1 MQSPDLNRRTFLKTS
16 LVVAPAVMFSFNAL
30 EALAATSDKQIF
42 SILHTNDMHSNV
54 VGVGP
59 LRDYTPLSL
68 GDDHTRG
75 GYARL
80 GALIAQRRA
89 ELERLG
95 PVLVLDAGDFS
106 MGTAVAAACRELGA
120 ELQLMAQMG
129 YDATTF
135 GNHEFDLGPD
145 GLGKAIKQAAHAGD
159 VPAIIVTNSD
169 VSADSDRLTDLQTM
183 AQRGVLQ
190 PYRVIERRGLR
201 FGLVG
206 IIGYDAF
213 KYSTD
218 PGEIVFGDPIE
229 TAKAAVQRLKQEE
242 KVDVAIALSHG
253 GVVKRPDGQFG
264 QGEDLNLL
272 EAIPELDV
280 VIGGHTH
287 SELQEPLFVDR
298 RPVVQAGKYGEHL
311 GELVL
316 SLEHGRVQVES
327 YRLIPVDDHV
337 QGDPAIQNRVDRFLQ
352 QAGEVTFAPRGYAT
366 TQPLV
371 VISEDW
377 PMDYADIDSG
387 TPLANVVTD
396 ALRLATNSQIAFTA
410 NGAIRAGLTKGKTGV
425 QTVYDIF
432 ALAPLGNGI
441 VDPTAGS
448 ALVKGYFT
456 AAELKNIL
464 EFLLIDD
471 PNHPG
476 EYYPRTSGLRF
487 YYDPSRPRFDQIT
500 NLELG
505 NLDDGYA
512 PLDLEAPTLY
522 SFATSLYVGSILV
535 YIPQLSKGT
544 LPLQPKMAD
553 GSPLTRK
560 AEAIVDPRES
570 TSPYVLP
577 TTTHLN
583 ADLAA
588 INAASREIKEWQ
600 AIMDYLVSLP
610 NKTPD
615 GISALVKDTRVREV
629 RGIQSSFIPQTG

>member
-1 MQSPDLNRRTFLKTS
+1 MERLDLNRRTFLQAS
-16 LVVAPAVMFSFNAL
+16 LAIAPTVMLSSHAL
-30 EALAATSDKQIF
+30 EALAATPGKQVF

-59 LRDYTPLSL
+59 LQDYTPLKL
-68 GDDHTRG
+68 GDDQTKG

-80 GALIAQRRA
+80 GALIAQRKA
-89 ELERLG
+89 ALEQLG

-120 ELQLMAQMG
+120 ELQLMANMG

-145 GLGKAIKQAAHAGD
+145 GLGQAIKQAAEAGA

-169 VSADSDRLTDLQTM
+169 VSAESERLTDLQAL

-190 PYRVIERRGLR
+190 PYRVIERGGLR

-206 IIGYDAF
+206 IMGYDAF
-213 KYSTD
+213 KYAAD
-218 PGEIVFGDPIE
+218 VGEVVFGDPIA

-242 KVDVAIALSHG
+242 QVDVAIALSHG
-253 GVVKRPDGQFG
+253 GVVKRPDGPFR
-264 QGEDLNLL
+264 GEDLNLL
-272 EAIPELDV
+272 AAIPELDV

-287 SELQEPLFVDR
+287 SELRQPLLVDH
-298 RPVVQAGKYGEHL
+298 RPVVQTGKYGEHL
-311 GELVL
+311 GELVF
-316 SLEHGRVQVES
+316 SLEDGRVTVES
-327 YRLIPVDDHV
+327 YRLIPVDDQI
-337 QGDPAIQNRVDRFLQ
+337 QGDPAIQAKVESFLQ
-352 QAGEVTFAPRGYAT
+352 RSGEITFAPRGYAT

-371 VISEDW
+371 VVAEDW
-377 PMDYADIDSG
+377 PMDYTDIDSG

-410 NGAIRAGLTKGKTGV
+410 NGAIRAGLTKGNTGV
-425 QTVYDIF
+425 QTAYDIF

-464 EFLLIDD
+464 EFLLMDD

-487 YYDPSRPRFDQIT
+487 YYDPSRPRFDQVT
-500 NLELG
+500 ALELG

-512 PLDLEAPTLY
+512 PLDLDAPTLY

-535 YIPQLSKGT
+535 YIPQLSKGA
-544 LPLQPKMAD
+544 LPLQPKKAD

-577 TTTHLN
+577 ATTHLN

-600 AIMDYLVSLP
+600 AIMDYLVNLP
-610 NKTPD
+610 NKNPD
-615 GISALVKDTRVREV
+615 GISVLVKDDRTREV
-629 RGIQSSFIPQTG
+629 RGMKRMA

>member
-1 MQSPDLNRRTFLKTS
+1 
-16 LVVAPAVMFSFNAL
+16 
-30 EALAATSDKQIF
+30 
-42 SILHTNDMHSNV
+42 
-54 VGVGP
+54 
-59 LRDYTPLSL
+59 
-68 GDDHTRG
+68 
-75 GYARL
+75 
-80 GALIAQRRA
+80 
-89 ELERLG
+89 
-95 PVLVLDAGDFS
+95 
-106 MGTAVAAACRELGA
+106 
-120 ELQLMAQMG
+120 
-129 YDATTF
+129 
-135 GNHEFDLGPD
+135 
-145 GLGKAIKQAAHAGD
+145 
-159 VPAIIVTNSD
+159 
-169 VSADSDRLTDLQTM
+169 
-183 AQRGVLQ
+183 VLQ
-190 PYRVIERRGLR
+190 PYRVIERGGLR

-213 KYSTD
+213 KYAADVGAVT
-218 PGEIVFGDPIE
+218 FGDPIE
-229 TAKAAVQRLKQEE
+229 TARAAAQRLKRED
-242 KVDVAIALSHG
+242 KVDVVIALSHG

-287 SELQEPLFVDR
+287 SELREPLLVDH

-316 SLEHGRVQVES
+316 SLEEGRVTVES
-327 YRLIPVDDHV
+327 YRLIPVDDQI
-337 QGDPAIQNRVDRFLQ
+337 QGDPAIQAKVESFLQ
-352 QAGEVTFAPRGYAT
+352 QSGEITFAPRGYAT
-366 TQPLV
+366 SQPLV
-371 VISEDW
+371 MITEDW
-377 PMDYADIDSG
+377 PMDYADIESG

-410 NGAIRAGLTKGKTGV
+410 NGAIRAGLTQGNTGV

-448 ALVKGYFT
+448 AMVKGYFT
-456 AAELKNIL
+456 AAEIKNIL

-487 YYDPSRPRFDQIT
+487 YYDPSRPRFDQVT
-500 NLELG
+500 ALELG
-505 NLDDGYA
+505 NLDDGYT
-512 PLDLEAPTLY
+512 PLDLAAPTLY
-522 SFATSLYVGSILV
+522 SFATSLYLGSILV
-535 YIPQLSKGT
+535 YIPQLSKGA
-544 LPLQPKMAD
+544 LPLQPKKAD

-560 AEAIVDPRES
+560 DEAIVDPRES

-577 TTTHLN
+577 ATTHLN

-610 NKTPD
+610 TKHSD
-615 GISALVKDTRVREV
+615 GLSILVKDDSAREV
-629 RGIQSSFIPQTG
+629 RGIQAH

>member
-1 MQSPDLNRRTFLKTS
+1 MPNLDLNRRTFLKTS
-16 LVVAPAVMFSFNAL
+16 LAVAPAVMLSSHAL
-30 EALAATSDKQIF
+30 EALAATPGKQMF

-59 LRDYTPLSL
+59 LRDYTPLKL
-68 GDDHTRG
+68 GDDQTKG

-89 ELERLG
+89 ELGPLG

-120 ELQLMAQMG
+120 ELQLMAAMG

-145 GLGKAIKQAAHAGD
+145 GLGQAIQRAAAAGEI
-159 VPAIIVTNSD
+159 PAIVVTNSD
-169 VSADSDRLTDLQTM
+169 VSADSERLADLQDL

-190 PYRVIERRGLR
+190 PYRILERGGLR

-213 KYSTD
+213 KYAADVGAVTL
-218 PGEIVFGDPIE
+218 GDPIE
-229 TAKAAVQRLKQEE
+229 TAKAAAQRLKRED
-242 KVDVAIALSHG
+242 KVDVVIALSHG
-253 GVVKRPDGQFG
+253 GVVKRPDGSF

-272 EAIPELDV
+272 EAIPDLDV

-287 SELQEPLFVDR
+287 SELRQPLGVDH
-298 RPVVQAGKYGEHL
+298 RPVVQTGKYGEHL

-316 SLEHGRVQVES
+316 SLENGRVAVES
-327 YRLIPVDDHV
+327 YRLIPVDDQI
-337 QGDPAIQNRVDRFLQ
+337 QGDATIQAQVEHFLRQ
-352 QAGEVTFAPRGYAT
+352 SGEITFAPRGYAT
-366 TQPLV
+366 SQPLV
-371 VISEDW
+371 MITEDW
-377 PMDYADIDSG
+377 PMDYRDIESG

-410 NGAIRAGLTKGKTGV
+410 NGAIRAGLTQGNTGV

-432 ALAPLGNGI
+432 TLAPLGNGI

-448 ALVKGYFT
+448 AMVKGYFT
-456 AAELKNIL
+456 AAEIKNIL

-487 YYDPSRPRFDQIT
+487 YYDPSRPRFNQVT
-500 NLELG
+500 ALELG
-505 NLDDGYA
+505 NLDDGYT
-512 PLDLEAPTLY
+512 PLDLAAPTLY

-535 YIPQLSKGT
+535 YIPQLTKGA
-544 LPLQPKMAD
+544 LPLQPKQAD

-560 AEAIVDPRES
+560 DEAIVDPRES

-577 TTTHLN
+577 ATTHLS

-588 INAASREIKEWQ
+588 INAASLEIKEWQ
-600 AIMDYLVSLP
+600 AIMDYLVNLP
-610 NKTPD
+610 TKNAD
-615 GISALVKDTRVREV
+615 GLAMLVKDDRAREV
-629 RGIQSSFIPQTG
+629 RGVKAH

>member
-1 MQSPDLNRRTFLKTS
+1 MQSPALNRRTFLKTS
-16 LVVAPAVMFSFNAL
+16 LAVAPAVMLSSHAL
-30 EALAATSDKQIF
+30 DALAATPGKRMF

-59 LRDYTPLSL
+59 LQDYTPLKL
-68 GDDHTRG
+68 GDDQTKG

-80 GALIAQRRA
+80 GALIAQRKA
-89 ELERLG
+89 ELGQLG

-120 ELQLMAQMG
+120 ELQLMASMG
-129 YDATTF
+129 YDATTL

-145 GLGKAIKQAAHAGD
+145 GLGQAIQRAADAGEI
-159 VPAIIVTNSD
+159 PAIVVTNSD
-169 VSADSDRLTDLQTM
+169 VSADSERLADLQDLT
-183 AQRGVLQ
+183 QRGVLQ
-190 PYRVIERRGLR
+190 PYRIIERGGLR

-213 KYSTD
+213 KYAAD
-218 PGEIVFGDPIE
+218 VGAVAFGDPIE
-229 TAKAAVQRLKQEE
+229 TARAAAQRLKRQD
-242 KVDVAIALSHG
+242 KVDVVIALSHG
-253 GVVKRPDGQFG
+253 GVVKQPDGQFG

-287 SELQEPLFVDR
+287 SELREPLLVDH

-316 SLEHGRVQVES
+316 SLEEGRVTVES
-327 YRLIPVDDHV
+327 YRLIPVDDQI
-337 QGDPAIQNRVDRFLQ
+337 QGDAAIQAQVERFLRQ
-352 QAGEVTFAPRGYAT
+352 SGEITFAPRGYAT
-366 TQPLV
+366 SQPLV
-371 VISEDW
+371 MITEDW
-377 PMDYADIDSG
+377 PMDYGDIESG

-410 NGAIRAGLTKGKTGV
+410 NGAIRAGLTKGNTGV

-432 ALAPLGNGI
+432 TLAPLGNGI

-448 ALVKGYFT
+448 AMVKGYFT
-456 AAELKNIL
+456 AAEIKNIL

-487 YYDPSRPRFDQIT
+487 YYDPSRPRFDQVT
-500 NLELG
+500 ALELG
-505 NLDDGYA
+505 NLDDGYT
-512 PLDLEAPTLY
+512 PLDLAAPTLY
-522 SFATSLYVGSILV
+522 SFATSLYVGSVLV
-535 YIPQLSKGT
+535 YIPQLTKGA
-544 LPLQPKMAD
+544 LPLQPKQAD

-560 AEAIVDPRES
+560 DEAIVDPRES

-577 TTTHLN
+577 ATTHLN

-600 AIMDYLVSLP
+600 AIMDYLVNLPTKNADGLSL
-610 NKTPD
+610 
-615 GISALVKDTRVREV
+615 LVKDDRAREV
-629 RGIQSSFIPQTG
+629 RGIKAR

>member
-1 MQSPDLNRRTFLKTS
+1 MPNLDLNRRTFLKTS
-16 LVVAPAVMFSFNAL
+16 LAVAPAVMLSSHAL
-30 EALAATSDKQIF
+30 EALAATPGKHMF

-59 LRDYTPLSL
+59 LRDYTPLKL
-68 GDDHTRG
+68 GDDQTKG

-89 ELERLG
+89 ELGPLG

-120 ELQLMAQMG
+120 ELQLMAAMG

-145 GLGKAIKQAAHAGD
+145 GLGQAIQRAAAAGEI
-159 VPAIIVTNSD
+159 PAIVVTNSD
-169 VSADSDRLTDLQTM
+169 VSADSERLADLQDL

-190 PYRVIERRGLR
+190 PYRILERGGLR

-213 KYSTD
+213 KYAADVGAVTL
-218 PGEIVFGDPIE
+218 GDPIE
-229 TAKAAVQRLKQEE
+229 TAKAAAQRLKRED
-242 KVDVAIALSHG
+242 KVDVVIALSHG
-253 GVVKRPDGQFG
+253 GVVKRPDGSF

-272 EAIPELDV
+272 EAIPDLDV

-287 SELQEPLFVDR
+287 SELRQPLGVDH
-298 RPVVQAGKYGEHL
+298 RPVVQTGKYGEHL

-316 SLEHGRVQVES
+316 SLENGRVAVES
-327 YRLIPVDDHV
+327 YRLIPVDDQI
-337 QGDPAIQNRVDRFLQ
+337 QGDATIQAQVEHFLRQ
-352 QAGEVTFAPRGYAT
+352 SGEITFAPRGYAT
-366 TQPLV
+366 SQPLV
-371 VISEDW
+371 MITEDW
-377 PMDYADIDSG
+377 PMDYRDIESG

-410 NGAIRAGLTKGKTGV
+410 NGAIRAGLTQGNTGV

-432 ALAPLGNGI
+432 TLAPLGNGI

-448 ALVKGYFT
+448 AMVKGYFT
-456 AAELKNIL
+456 AAEIKNIL

-487 YYDPSRPRFDQIT
+487 YYDPSRPRFNQVT
-500 NLELG
+500 ALELG
-505 NLDDGYA
+505 NLDDGYT
-512 PLDLEAPTLY
+512 PLDLAAPTLY

-535 YIPQLSKGT
+535 YIPQLTKGA
-544 LPLQPKMAD
+544 LPLQPKQAD

-560 AEAIVDPRES
+560 DEAIVDPRES

-577 TTTHLN
+577 ATTHLS

-588 INAASREIKEWQ
+588 INAASLEIKEWQ
-600 AIMDYLVSLP
+600 AIMDYLVNRP
-610 NKTPD
+610 TKHAD
-615 GISALVKDTRVREV
+615 GLAMLVKDDRAREV
-629 RGIQSSFIPQTG
+629 RGVKAH

>member
-1 MQSPDLNRRTFLKTS
+1 MTPT
-16 LVVAPAVMFSFNAL
+16 VMLSFNAL
-30 EALAATSDKQIF
+30 EALAATPGKQIF

-59 LRDYTPLSL
+59 FQDYTPFSL
-68 GDDHTRG
+68 GDDQTRG

-80 GALIAQRRA
+80 GALIAQRKA
-89 ELERLG
+89 ALEQLG

-129 YDATTF
+129 YDATTL

-145 GLGKAIKQAAHAGD
+145 GLGQAIKQAAQAGD
-159 VPAIIVTNSD
+159 IPTVLVTNTD
-169 VSADSDRLTDLQTM
+169 VSADSDRLADLQAM
-183 AQRGVLQ
+183 AERGVLQ
-190 PYRVIERRGLR
+190 PDQIIERGGLR

-213 KYSTD
+213 KYATD
-218 PGEIVFGDPIE
+218 PGEVTFSDPIE
-229 TAKAAVQRLKQEE
+229 TARAAVQRLKQAE

-272 EAIPELDV
+272 KAIPELDV

-287 SELQEPLFVDR
+287 SELREPLFVDH
-298 RPVVQAGKYGEHL
+298 RPVVQTGKYGEHL

-316 SLEHGRVQVES
+316 SLEQGQVQVES
-327 YRLIPVDDHV
+327 YRLIPVDDYI
-337 QGDPAIQNRVDRFLQ
+337 QGDPVIQTQVERFLQ
-352 QAGEVTFAPRGYAT
+352 QAGAVTFAPRGYAT

-371 VISEDW
+371 VIAEDW
-377 PMDYADIDSG
+377 PMDYADIESG

-396 ALRLATNSQIAFTA
+396 ALRQATGSQIGFTA
-410 NGAIRAGLTKGKTGV
+410 NGAIRAGLAKGKTGV

-441 VDPTAGS
+441 VDATAGS

-464 EFLLIDD
+464 EFLLMDD

-487 YYDPSRPRFDQIT
+487 YYDPSRPRFDQVT
-500 NLELG
+500 ALELG

-522 SFATSLYVGSILV
+522 SFATSLYMGSILV
-535 YIPQLSKGT
+535 YIPQLTQGA
-544 LPLQPKMAD
+544 LPLQPKQAD

-560 AEAIVDPRES
+560 VEAIVDPRAS

-577 TTTHLN
+577 TTTQLN

-588 INAASREIKEWQ
+588 IAPTSREIKEWQ

-610 NKTPD
+610 DKTAD
-615 GISALVKDTRVREV
+615 GISRLVKNDRAREV
-629 RGIQSSFIPQTG
+629 RGLPIR

>member
-1 MQSPDLNRRTFLKTS
+1 MPNLDLNRRTFLKTS
-16 LVVAPAVMFSFNAL
+16 LAVAPAVMLSSHAL
-30 EALAATSDKQIF
+30 EALAATPGKQMF

-59 LRDYTPLSL
+59 LRDYTPLKL
-68 GDDHTRG
+68 GDDQTKG

-89 ELERLG
+89 ELGPLG

-120 ELQLMAQMG
+120 ELQLMAAMG

-145 GLGKAIKQAAHAGD
+145 GLGQAIQRAAAAGEI
-159 VPAIIVTNSD
+159 PAIVVTNSD
-169 VSADSDRLTDLQTM
+169 VSADSERLADLQDL

-190 PYRVIERRGLR
+190 PYRILERGGLR

-213 KYSTD
+213 KYAADVGAVTL
-218 PGEIVFGDPIE
+218 GDPIE
-229 TAKAAVQRLKQEE
+229 TAKAAAQRLKRED
-242 KVDVAIALSHG
+242 KVDVVIALSHG
-253 GVVKRPDGQFG
+253 GVVKRPDGSF

-272 EAIPELDV
+272 EAIPDLDV

-287 SELQEPLFVDR
+287 SELRQPLGVDH

-316 SLEHGRVQVES
+316 SLENGRVAVES
-327 YRLIPVDDHV
+327 YRLIPVDDQI
-337 QGDPAIQNRVDRFLQ
+337 QGDATIQAQVEHFLRQ
-352 QAGEVTFAPRGYAT
+352 SGEITFAPRGYAT
-366 TQPLV
+366 SQPLV
-371 VISEDW
+371 MITEDW
-377 PMDYADIDSG
+377 PMDYRDIESG

-410 NGAIRAGLTKGKTGV
+410 NGAIRAGLTQGNTGV

-432 ALAPLGNGI
+432 TLAPLGNGI

-448 ALVKGYFT
+448 AMVKGYFT
-456 AAELKNIL
+456 AAEIKNIL

-487 YYDPSRPRFDQIT
+487 YYDPSRPRFNQVT
-500 NLELG
+500 ALELG
-505 NLDDGYA
+505 NLDDGYT
-512 PLDLEAPTLY
+512 PLDLAAPTLY

-535 YIPQLSKGT
+535 YIPQLTKGA
-544 LPLQPKMAD
+544 LPLQPKQAD

-560 AEAIVDPRES
+560 DEAIVDPRES

-577 TTTHLN
+577 ATTHLS

-588 INAASREIKEWQ
+588 INAASLEIKEWQ
-600 AIMDYLVSLP
+600 AIMDYLVNLP
-610 NKTPD
+610 TKNAD
-615 GISALVKDTRVREV
+615 GLAMLVKDDRAREV
-629 RGIQSSFIPQTG
+629 RGVKAH

>member
-1 MQSPDLNRRTFLKTS
+1 MQSSDLNRRTFLATS
-16 LVVAPAVMFSFNAL
+16 LKASLAVAPAVMLSSHPL
-30 EALAATSDKQIF
+30 ETLAGTPGKQVF

-59 LRDYTPLSL
+59 LRDYTPLKL
-68 GDDHTRG
+68 GDDQTKG

-80 GALIAQRRA
+80 GALIAQRKA
-89 ELERLG
+89 ELGQLG

-145 GLGKAIKQAAHAGD
+145 GLGKALKRAADAGE
-159 VPAIIVTNSD
+159 VPAIVVTNSD
-169 VSADSDRLTDLQTM
+169 VSADSERLTDLQDM
-183 AQRGVLQ
+183 AQKGVLR
-190 PYRVIERRGLR
+190 PYQVIDRGGLR

-213 KYSTD
+213 KYAAD
-218 PGEIVFGDPIE
+218 VGEVVFGDPIE
-229 TAKAAVQRLKQEE
+229 TAKAAAQRLKQQE
-242 KVDVAIALSHG
+242 KVDVVIALSHG
-253 GVVKRPDGQFG
+253 GVVKRPDGSF

-272 EAIPELDV
+272 EAIPELGV

-287 SELQEPLFVDR
+287 SELREPLLVDH
-298 RPVVQAGKYGEHL
+298 RPVVQTGKYGEHL
-311 GELVL
+311 GELVI
-316 SLEHGRVQVES
+316 SLENGRVTVES
-327 YRLIPVDDHV
+327 YRLIPVDD
-337 QGDPAIQNRVDRFLQ
+337 QILGDPAIQAKVESVLRQSGDI
-352 QAGEVTFAPRGYAT
+352 TFAPRGYAT

-371 VISEDW
+371 MITEDW
-377 PMDYADIDSG
+377 PMDYADIESG

-410 NGAIRAGLTKGKTGV
+410 NGAIRAGLTQGKTGV

-432 ALAPLGNGI
+432 TLAPLGNGI

-448 ALVKGYFT
+448 AMVQGYFT
-456 AAELKNIL
+456 AAEIKNIL
-464 EFLLIDD
+464 EFLLLDD

-487 YYDPSRPRFDQIT
+487 YYDPRRPRFNQVT
-500 NLELG
+500 ALELG
-505 NLDDGYA
+505 TLDDGYT
-512 PLDLEAPTLY
+512 PLDLAAPTLY
-522 SFATSLYVGSILV
+522 GFATSLYVGSVLV
-535 YIPQLSKGT
+535 YIPQLTKGALT
-544 LPLQPKMAD
+544 LQPKKAD
-553 GSPLTRK
+553 GSPLTTK
-560 AEAIVDPRES
+560 AEAIVDPRDS

-577 TTTHLN
+577 ATTHLN

-600 AIMDYLVSLP
+600 AIMDYLVNLP

-615 GISALVKDTRVREV
+615 GLSILVKDDRAREI
-629 RGIQSSFIPQTG
+629 RGIKTN

>member
-1 MQSPDLNRRTFLKTS
+1 MNPIPINRRTFLSAS
-16 LVVAPAVMFSFNAL
+16 LLAAPTAMLSFNAL
-30 EALAATSDKQIF
+30 EALAATSGKQIF

-59 LRDYTPLSL
+59 LRDYTPFSL
-68 GDDHTRG
+68 GDDQTRG

-120 ELQLMAQMG
+120 ELQLMGQMG

-145 GLGKAIKQAAHAGD
+145 GLGKAIKQAANAGD

-169 VSADSDRLTDLQTM
+169 VSADSDRLTDLRAM

-190 PYRVIERRGLR
+190 PYRVIERGGLR

-213 KYSTD
+213 KYATD
-218 PGEIVFGDPIE
+218 PGEVVFGDPIE
-229 TAKAAVQRLKQEE
+229 TAKAAVQRLKQDE
-242 KVDVAIALSHG
+242 KVDIAIALSHG

-272 EAIPELDV
+272 DAIPELDV

-287 SELQEPLFVDR
+287 SELQQPLLVDH

-327 YRLIPVDDHV
+327 YRLIPVDDQI
-337 QGDPAIQNRVDRFLQ
+337 QGDPGIQNRVDRFLH

-377 PMDYADIDSG
+377 PMDYADLEAGI
-387 TPLANVVTD
+387 PLANVVTD

-410 NGAIRAGLTKGKTGV
+410 NGAIRAGLEKGKTGV

-432 ALAPLGNGI
+432 TLAPLGNGI

-464 EFLLIDD
+464 EFLLMDD

-500 NLELG
+500 ALELG

-535 YIPQLSKGT
+535 YIPQLSKGA
-544 LPLQPKMAD
+544 LSLQPKKAD

-560 AEAIVDPRES
+560 AEAIVDPRAS

-583 ADLAA
+583 TDLAA
-588 INAASREIKEWQ
+588 INGASREIKEWQ
-600 AIMDYLVSLP
+600 AIMDYFVNLP
-610 NKTPD
+610 EKNAD
-615 GISALVKDTRVREV
+615 GISMLVKDERAREV
-629 RGIQSSFIPQTG
+629 RGIQTL

>member
-1 MQSPDLNRRTFLKTS
+1 MQSPDLNRRTFLETS
-16 LVVAPAVMFSFNAL
+16 LKASLALAPAVMLSSHTL
-30 EALAATSDKQIF
+30 EALAVTPGKQIF

-59 LRDYTPLSL
+59 LRDYTPLKL
-68 GDDHTRG
+68 GDDQTKG

-80 GALIAQRRA
+80 GALIAQRKA
-89 ELERLG
+89 ELGQLG

-120 ELQLMAQMG
+120 ELQLMAAMG

-145 GLGKAIKQAAHAGD
+145 GLGQAIKRAAETGNI
-159 VPAIIVTNSD
+159 PAIVVTNSD
-169 VSADSDRLTDLQTM
+169 VSADSERLADLQDL

-190 PYRVIERRGLR
+190 PYRVIERGGLR

-213 KYSTD
+213 KYAADVGAVT
-218 PGEIVFGDPIE
+218 FGDPIE
-229 TAKAAVQRLKQEE
+229 TARAAAQRLKRED
-242 KVDVAIALSHG
+242 KVDVVIALSHG

-287 SELQEPLFVDR
+287 SELREPLLVDH

-316 SLEHGRVQVES
+316 SLEEGRVTVES
-327 YRLIPVDDHV
+327 YRLIPVDDQI
-337 QGDPAIQNRVDRFLQ
+337 QGDPAIQAKVESFLQ
-352 QAGEVTFAPRGYAT
+352 QSGEITFAPRGYAT
-366 TQPLV
+366 SQPLV
-371 VISEDW
+371 MITEDW
-377 PMDYADIDSG
+377 PMDYADIESG

-410 NGAIRAGLTKGKTGV
+410 NGAIRAGLTQGNTGV

-448 ALVKGYFT
+448 AMVKGYFT
-456 AAELKNIL
+456 AAEIKNIL

-487 YYDPSRPRFDQIT
+487 Y
-500 NLELG
+500 
-505 NLDDGYA
+505 
-512 PLDLEAPTLY
+512 
-522 SFATSLYVGSILV
+522 
-535 YIPQLSKGT
+535 
-544 LPLQPKMAD
+544 
-553 GSPLTRK
+553 
-560 AEAIVDPRES
+560 
-570 TSPYVLP
+570 
-577 TTTHLN
+577 
-583 ADLAA
+583 
-588 INAASREIKEWQ
+588 
-600 AIMDYLVSLP
+600 
-610 NKTPD
+610 
-615 GISALVKDTRVREV
+615 
-629 RGIQSSFIPQTG
+629 

>member
-1 MQSPDLNRRTFLKTS
+1 MNQIPINRRTFLSTS
-16 LVVAPAVMFSFNAL
+16 LLAAPTAMLSFNAL
-30 EALAATSDKQIF
+30 EALAATSGKQVF

-59 LRDYTPLSL
+59 LRDYTPFSL
-68 GDDHTRG
+68 GDDQTRG

-80 GALIAQRRA
+80 GALIAQRKA

-145 GLGKAIKQAAHAGD
+145 GLGKAIKQAANAGD

-169 VSADSDRLTDLQTM
+169 VSAASDRLTDLQAM
-183 AQRGVLQ
+183 AKRGVLQ
-190 PYRVIERRGLR
+190 PYRVIERGGLR

-242 KVDVAIALSHG
+242 KVDIAIALSHG

-272 EAIPELDV
+272 EAIPDLDV

-287 SELQEPLFVDR
+287 SELRKPLLSDN

-327 YRLIPVDDHV
+327 YRLIPVDDQI

-352 QAGEVTFAPRGYAT
+352 RSGTAAFAPRGYAT

-377 PMDYADIDSG
+377 PMDYADIEAS
-387 TPLANVVTD
+387 TPLANVVSD
-396 ALRLATNSQIAFTA
+396 ALRLATGSQVAFTA
-410 NGAIRAGLTKGKTGV
+410 NGLIRAGLIKGNHGGV
-425 QTVYDIF
+425 QTVYDVF
-432 ALAPLGNGI
+432 AIAPLGSGI

-448 ALVKGYFT
+448 ALVQGYFT
-456 AAELKNIL
+456 VAELKNML
-464 EFLLIDD
+464 EFFLMDD
-471 PNHPG
+471 PHHPG
-476 EYYPRTSGLRF
+476 EFFPRVSGLRF
-487 YYDPSRPRFDQIT
+487 YYDPSRPRFDQVT
-500 NLELG
+500 ALELG
-505 NLDDGYA
+505 NLDQGYRR
-512 PLDLEAPTLY
+512 LDWADPTLY
-522 SFATSLYVGSILV
+522 SVATSLFGGKIIVA
-535 YIPQLSKGT
+535 IPQLTKGA
-544 LPLQPKMAD
+544 LPLQAKKAD
-553 GSPLTRK
+553 GTPLTNRVD
-560 AEAIVDPRES
+560 AIADPRDS
-570 TSPYVLP
+570 NSPYVLP
-577 TTTHLN
+577 APTTLN
-583 ADLAA
+583 SDLAVVD
-588 INAASREIKEWQ
+588 AASREIKEWQ
-600 AIMDYLVSLP
+600 AIMDYFVNLP
-610 NKTPD
+610 EKNAD
-615 GISALVKDTRVREV
+615 GISMLVKDKRAREV
-629 RGIQSSFIPQTG
+629 RGIQTL

>member
-1 MQSPDLNRRTFLKTS
+1 MQSPDLKRRTFLATS
-16 LVVAPAVMFSFNAL
+16 LKVSLAVAPAVMLSSHTL
-30 EALAATSDKQIF
+30 EALAATPGKHVF

-59 LRDYTPLSL
+59 LQDYTPLKL
-68 GDDHTRG
+68 GDDQTKG

-89 ELERLG
+89 ELGQLG

-129 YDATTF
+129 YDATTL

-145 GLGKAIKQAAHAGD
+145 GLGKAIQQAAEAGD
-159 VPAIIVTNSD
+159 IPAIVVTNSD
-169 VSADSDRLTDLQTM
+169 VSAESQRLTDLQAL
-183 AQRGVLQ
+183 AQRGILR
-190 PYRVIERRGLR
+190 PYQIIERGGLR

-213 KYSTD
+213 KYAAD
-218 PGEIVFGDPIE
+218 VGEVTFGDPIE
-229 TAKAAVQRLKQEE
+229 TAKAVAQRLKREE
-242 KVDVAIALSHG
+242 KVDVVIALSHG
-253 GVVKRPDGQFG
+253 GVVKRPDGSL

-287 SELQEPLFVDR
+287 SELREPILVGH
-298 RPVVQAGKYGEHL
+298 RPVVQTGKYGEHL

-316 SLEHGRVQVES
+316 SLEEGRVTVES
-327 YRLIPVDDHV
+327 YRLIPVDD
-337 QGDPAIQNRVDRFLQ
+337 QISGDPAIQAKVEGFLKQ
-352 QAGEVTFAPRGYAT
+352 SGDITFAPRGYAT

-371 VISEDW
+371 MITEDW
-377 PMDYADIDSG
+377 PMDYADIESG

-396 ALRLATNSQIAFTA
+396 ALRFATNSQIAFTA
-410 NGAIRAGLTKGKTGV
+410 NGAIRAGLTQGKTGV
-425 QTVYDIF
+425 QTVYDVF

-448 ALVKGYFT
+448 AMVKGYFT

-487 YYDPSRPRFDQIT
+487 YYDPRRPRFDQVT
-500 NLELG
+500 ALELG
-505 NLDDGYA
+505 NLDDGYI
-512 PLDLEAPTLY
+512 PLDLTAPTLY

-535 YIPQLSKGT
+535 YIPQLSKGALT
-544 LPLQPKMAD
+544 LQPKKAD
-553 GSPLTRK
+553 GSPLTTK
-560 AEAIVDPRES
+560 AEAVVDPRDS

-577 TTTHLN
+577 ATTHLN

-600 AIMDYLVSLP
+600 AIMDYLVNLP
-610 NKTPD
+610 TKTPD
-615 GISALVKDTRVREV
+615 GLSILVKDDRAKEV
-629 RGIQSSFIPQTG
+629 RGVKAP